1 MSMEKTTTTPWTS
14 DLKEALRE
22 LLNESVAVY
31 AVVQTAFRGR
41 GELQR
46 SADIESRLGRSV
58 MRPLKD
64 ALRRLGDTETRP
76 DEAVALAAPG
86 LVPTDLGVVM
96 VGEDVSPWRNRRRN
110 CAFG

>member
-96 VGEDVSPWRNRRRN
+96 VGE
-110 CAFG
+110 